1 MFLIKSKHIIFLII
15 IILSLFLQNCQKNR
29 VIKSHGIVFLEKREA
44 LLKPNITNKN
54 DVVDVLG
61 EPHIKSIHER
71 NTWIYI
77 ERTRT
82 RGSFHKV
89 GKNVLLNN
97 NVLVVKF
104 DKYGIL
110 EEKLFYDKKKM
121 NTHEFSKEVTENVV
135 RKGSFLQSFVSSLRT
150 KMNQNR
156 NLKKD

>member
-1 MFLIKSKHIIFLII
+1 ML
-15 IILSLFLQNCQKNR
+15 NCQKNR
-29 VIKSHGIVFLEKREA
+29 VIKSHGIIFLEKREA

-54 DVVDVLG
+54 DVIDVLG
-61 EPHIKSIHER
+61 EPHIKSIHEK

-82 RGSFHKV
+82 KGSVHKL

-110 EEKLFYDKKKM
+110 EEKLFYDKEKM
-121 NTHEFSKEVTENVV
+121 NKYKFVEEVTENEVK
-135 RKGSFLQSFVSSLRT
+135 RGSFLQSFLSSLRN
-150 KMNQNR
+150 KMQASR
-156 NLKKD
+156 R